1 MALSAERSKVQG
13 CTSSCVCE
21 PEQDLHF
28 PALLR
33 VSLTLKGTTKKINK
47 ERTETFLLHSI
58 FKYCI
63 LNTRPWQMFSDKRQG
78 EKVIKCLMKVGVCP
92 VAVNG
97 KHELPASR
105 DENTHQTYCCC
116 FGTDWSETCSAD
128 LSAVDRCC
136 TAVCLSAPRPLSP
149 CWLLPTGSRTQ
160 EREFLK
166 FPEKKKVKPTSAG
179 FINDFSGFISLFPLK
194 KNKNKK
200 QNFFFPQGI
209 PGLYTQLPG

>member
-1 MALSAERSKVQG
+1 MALSAGRSKVQG

-21 PEQDLHF
+21 LEQDLHF

-33 VSLTLKGTTKKINK
+33 VSSTLKGTTKKEE
-47 ERTETFLLHSI
+47 ERTEPFLMHSI

-63 LNTRPWQMFSDKRQG
+63 LNMRPWRMLLDKRQG

-97 KHELPASR
+97 KDELPAPR

-128 LSAVDRCC
+128 LSAVDRRC
-136 TAVCLSAPRPLSP
+136 AVVCLSAPRPSSL
-149 CWLLPTGSRTQ
+149 CWLLPTVSRTQ
-160 EREFLK
+160 ERDFLK
-166 FPEKKKVKPTSAG
+166 LPEKKKKST
-179 FINDFSGFISLFPLK
+179 PLL
-194 KNKNKK
+194 
-200 QNFFFPQGI
+200 QDS
-209 PGLYTQLPG
+209 